1 MDIQI
6 SGRHVAVSDGF
17 REVATQKV
25 EHVCRLAQNVQRVT
39 VTIWKDAAD
48 SVVEIVMAIPRG
60 KNVVAE
66 SRAESFAKALDLVI
80 DKVEHQMS
88 RFKEKVKDRRHK
100 VSMGEAA
107 AEAAETQEPSEREE
121 TKP

>member
-6 SGRHVAVSDGF
+6 SGRHVTVSDGF

-25 EHVCRLAQNVQRVT
+25 AHLSRLAQNVQRVSI
-39 VTIWKDAAD
+39 TIWKDAAD
-48 SVVEIVMAIPRG
+48 CVVEIVMSIPRN

-66 SRAESFAKALDLVI
+66 SRAESFAKALDLVV

-107 AEAAETQEPSEREE
+107 AETEKREE